1 MATRSSTSIAQ
12 TNGSPAHATTADRV
26 RQIVVTVS
34 EIISLLGPLI
44 GFGLIGSDVNETSGG
59 DLASDATLVAP
70 GGPAFSIIWSA
81 IYLGLFVYTIWQWLP
96 SRTVDTR
103 ARATGWLVALS
114 MLLNAAWLIV
124 TQEGL
129 IWLSVGVIIALLV
142 VLVALVVRLTQVPAQ
157 QGGAEALIV
166 DGTFG
171 LYLGWVSVATAA
183 NIAAA
188 LASSGVATTGTG
200 PEWAVAAL
208 VLFLAGALTLLQ
220 ARVGGRWAVA
230 VGAAWGLGWI
240 TVARISDEPASTIV
254 AIAAAVAA
262 VLILAATGIIRSRR
276 NPTRSPEVGSSARAG
291 R

>member
-1 MATRSSTSIAQ
+1 MANPSRTPAAQST
-12 TNGSPAHATTADRV
+12 GSPAHATTADRV
-26 RQIVVTVS
+26 RQVVVSVS
-34 EIISLLGPLI
+34 EVISLLGPLI

-59 DLASDATLVAP
+59 DLASNATLVAP
-70 GGPAFSIIWSA
+70 GGPAFSIWSV

-103 ARATGWLVALS
+103 ARATGWLVAAS
-114 MLLNAAWLIV
+114 MLLNALWLVV

-129 IWLSVGVIIALLV
+129 VWVSVGVIIALLA
-142 VLVALVVRLTQVPAQ
+142 VLVALAVRLTRIPAQ
-157 QGGAEALIV
+157 QGFGEVLIV

-220 ARVGGRWAVA
+220 TRVGGRWAVA
-230 VGAAWGLGWI
+230 AAAAWGLAWI
-240 TVARISDEPASTIV
+240 TIARLSDEPESTIV

-262 VLILAATGIIRSRR
+262 ILVIASTAVIRSH
-276 NPTRSPEVGSSARAG
+276 TSTTARAPG
-291 R
+291 RVDR

>member
-1 MATRSSTSIAQ
+1 MATPSRTPPAQ
-12 TNGSPAHATTADRV
+12 TTGPPAHATAADRV
-26 RQIVVTVS
+26 RQIVVSVS
-34 EIISLLGPLI
+34 EVISLLGPLI
-44 GFGLIGSDVNETSGG
+44 GFGLIGSDVSDTSGG
-59 DLASDATLVAP
+59 DLASNATLVAP
-70 GGPAFSIIWSA
+70 GGPAFSIWSV

-103 ARATGWLVALS
+103 ARATGWLVAAS
-114 MLLNAAWLIV
+114 MLLNALWLVV

-129 IWLSVGVIIALLV
+129 IWVSVGVIIALLA
-142 VLVALVVRLTQVPAQ
+142 VLVALVVRLTRIPAQ
-157 QGGAEALIV
+157 QGFGEALIV

-208 VLFLAGALTLLQ
+208 VLLLSGALTLLQ
-220 ARVGGRWAVA
+220 FRVGGRWAVA
-230 VGAAWGLGWI
+230 AAAAWGLAWI
-240 TVARISDEPASTIV
+240 TVARVSDEPASIIV

-262 VLILAATGIIRSRR
+262 VLILAVTAVIRSQIS
-276 NPTRSPEVGSSARAG
+276 TTARAPG
-291 R
+291 RVDR